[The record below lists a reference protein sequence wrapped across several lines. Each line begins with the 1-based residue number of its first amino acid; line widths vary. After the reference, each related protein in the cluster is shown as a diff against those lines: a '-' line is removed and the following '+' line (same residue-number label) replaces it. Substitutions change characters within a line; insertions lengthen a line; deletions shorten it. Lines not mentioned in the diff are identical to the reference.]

1 LTTTP
6 LEAFETPQS
15 DKRSQAR
22 IGVEEPIL
30 GPLCTLKIA
39 VKARGEAALGNMLAL
54 EDATHCEVVASA
66 GPGFGH
72 QQRGKSVAVNAGTGG
87 VENWVSERWEEPIEP
102 QGLSE
107 SHQQER
113 FNLQGSSKE
122 MGTGTGSSGLE
133 QMSGTGTLATSVGMG
148 GSVGLGLSGSLGQ
161 EAGGGRSVSGR
172 SSGLSE
178 VDGVAPGFWGG
189 RGGFHGVR
197 GPNQGGAGTDFSQ
210 GICQH

>member
-1 LTTTP
+1 M
-6 LEAFETPQS
+6 
-15 DKRSQAR
+15 
-22 IGVEEPIL
+22 EEPIL
-30 GPLCTLKIA
+30 GSLCTLKIA

-66 GPGFGH
+66 GPAFGH

-87 VENWVSERWEEPIEP
+87 VENWVSERCEEPIEP

-113 FNLQGSSKE
+113 FNLQVSSKE

-161 EAGGGRSVSGR
+161 EAGGGRSEWQKLRVIRGR
-172 SSGLSE
+172 WSCSWLLAGKRRIPWSE
-178 VDGVAPGFWGG
+178 RTQPRPWCWNSFLARYMPAIEPYKLRRCCEFML
-189 RGGFHGVR
+189 
-197 GPNQGGAGTDFSQ
+197 T
-210 GICQH
+210 